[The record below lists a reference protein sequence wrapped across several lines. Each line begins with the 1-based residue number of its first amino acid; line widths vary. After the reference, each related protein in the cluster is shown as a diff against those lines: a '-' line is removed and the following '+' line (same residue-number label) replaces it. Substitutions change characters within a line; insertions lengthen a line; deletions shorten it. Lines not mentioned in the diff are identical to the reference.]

1 MTPYL
6 FGVFSFL
13 AWIAFA
19 IPTLVFLL
27 RLYTRTRMTGFMWLV
42 TALVA
47 WPVLARVVSFGMP
60 MFAAATGIASS
71 GLFGVRYLSVYTL
84 ILLVESLVGGAL
96 LLMAVFTLDREMT
109 ARMEPRPSA
118 PPPATVV

>member
-1 MTPYL
+1 MSPYL
-6 FGVFSFL
+6 IGMLSFL

-27 RLYTRTRMTGFMWLV
+27 RLYTRTRMSGFLWLV
-42 TALVA
+42 AALVA
-47 WPVLARVVSFGMP
+47 WPVLARVVAIGMP

-71 GLFGVRYLSVYTL
+71 GLFGVRYLSIYSL
-84 ILLVESLVGGAL
+84 IFFLESIIGGGL
-96 LLMAVFTLDREMT
+96 LLMAVITLDREMA

-118 PPPATVV
+118 PPPAPLV